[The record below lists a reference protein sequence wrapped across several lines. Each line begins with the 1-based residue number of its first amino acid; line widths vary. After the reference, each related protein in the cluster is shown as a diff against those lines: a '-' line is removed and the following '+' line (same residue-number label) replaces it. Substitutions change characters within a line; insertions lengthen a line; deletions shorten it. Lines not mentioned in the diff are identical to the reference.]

1 MPHDSRK
8 PVAMRSDEPPTMLQI
23 DDAQCVGCAVCADV
37 CPEAALA
44 MGPDDLSPT
53 CLADRCTACGE
64 CVRECP
70 TDAIIL
76 NSEMGAPAP

>member
-1 MPHDSRK
+1 MS
-8 PVAMRSDEPPTMLQI
+8 SDEASTILQI

-44 MGPDDLSPT
+44 MGPDDLRPT

-64 CVRECP
+64 CIRECP
-70 TDAIIL
+70 TAAITL
-76 NSEMGAPAP
+76 GLELAALAS